1 MAAMGSDFLPFVQGC
16 EVRPPQ
22 DVELLFC
29 AEHALAGHW
38 CVGGATVD
46 HLPGDLI
53 GGAAILQLPDVGAE
67 DGLASVLR
75 VVE

>member
-1 MAAMGSDFLPFVQGC
+1 MATMGSDFLPFVQGC

-53 GGAAILQLPDVGAE
+53 GGAATLQLPDVGAE